1 MFYITNANDFYNHCL
16 KIYVNNEHLLEETIV
31 NFLNNNLGLNIKYKY
46 NNEYINSFN
55 FTLFENNLKWN
66 KLSTGFIKTDVYTNN
81 LKIDIILNK
90 NIFIDF
96 INILEITLKT
106 MLSRNKYLNNYEIII
121 KKTIVEK
128 EDNFYFNNIKFNYF
142 RKDNHKNL
150 STKVYIKKKEN
161 DKIETALLTDEEIN
175 NCYINKGFY
184 ILPIVSLKSLFIKKQ
199 NKKLNIYPRFFLNT
213 VTLYNKYN
221 NKKMSIN
228 NDLYEKSNIDEQG
241 Y

>member
-150 STKVYIKKKEN
+150 STKVY
-161 DKIETALLTDEEIN
+161 
-175 NCYINKGFY
+175 
-184 ILPIVSLKSLFIKKQ
+184 
-199 NKKLNIYPRFFLNT
+199 
-213 VTLYNKYN
+213 
-221 NKKMSIN
+221 
-228 NDLYEKSNIDEQG
+228 
-241 Y
+241 